1 MATARI
7 SATGLPIP
15 QGGIGDILEG
25 GRYMGPPRVLAGGS
39 GGSGSNILKGILNL
53 ITNEGVMTGEDL
65 ANIPVE
71 EREAKKEKKKKE
83 IRTVQASRAAGMTAE
98 EQRAAAERG
107 DFGPLEMSKKDDDDI
122 IEVKDEDL
130 IREEK
135 KDVTTGGQDPDED
148 PNKKTIIFDDPQ
160 TVARKLAEQEIQNL
174 IDKSID
180 KLSEKYKEIGEKRK
194 FDLYREDPSNLDDSL
209 KGEIVAQIY
218 NDNIGKL
225 PFTSPQLGV
234 TSIMDLISDAVPGV
248 NAKETALKILK
259 SQGIEHKRVFTGSE
273 TEKVTERILNLVDDK
288 RDKYESYRPTI
299 IKLFNENPGLSL
311 NKLTKLVNE
320 EIGPVTK
327 GGGKI
332 SYQFISD
339 VLEQAELRQ
348 KKVRQYPEE
357 TKNKIIDYL
366 KENDRF
372 KTIESTQVMKDLKL
386 EQGVDFGIDTLR
398 NLRKDLNLT
407 AEVVDKDS
415 LDDARL
421 KFRNML
427 RKEYGDNLSNQQRNR
442 LTQVFADYIT
452 DAFFDESKTEG
463 YTNKMIA
470 EAYDY
475 ATNERLAPFQN
486 VVSGE
491 FVPTLEEQIYE
502 DFVGQLRN
510 ENIANMELTNKQLIA
525 DGKEPIIDPEKTVD
539 QNLAVFR
546 KWSLDPNNPD
556 VFLTMGHARLGAR
569 EGQMGFADARMY
581 EPETIRKNM
590 LSRNLGDKLVSLW
603 GDDENPNN
611 LDEWI
616 KVARQMEALDIR
628 HVFQISNSDQTIL
641 IGREEPKPFPSE
653 KKCFELK
660 RDGGIVGIDY
670 MTRPLNAQR

>member
-25 GRYMGPPRVLAGGS
+25 GRYIGPPRVFAGGA

-65 ANIPVE
+65 ADIPVE
-71 EREAKKEKKKKE
+71 EREASKKEREEKLKKVKST
-83 IRTVQASRAAGMTAE
+83 RASSMTADQVKE
-98 EQRAAAERG
+98 AAERG
-107 DFGPLEMSKKDDDDI
+107 DFGPLEMSKKDDKKKTVTI
-122 IEVKDEDL
+122 DEEGNILPDL
-130 IREEK
+130 P
-135 KDVTTGGQDPDED
+135 DQMPDPDD
-148 PNKKTIIFDDPQ
+148 DDKKPKKNYGKPFAGGPSIEEGIRT
-160 TVARKLAEQEIQNL
+160 L
-174 IDKSID
+174 IDASID
-180 KLSEKYKEIGEKRK
+180 KLEKKYKEIGRKRE
-194 FDLYREDPSNLDDSL
+194 FDLYQEDPTNLDDSL
-209 KGEIVAQIY
+209 RGEIVAQIY

-248 NAKETALKILK
+248 NAKQTALKILK
-259 SQGIEHKRVFTGSE
+259 SQGIEHKRVLTGSE
-273 TEKVTERILNLVDDK
+273 TEKVTEQILNLVEDK
-288 RDKYESYRPTI
+288 RDRYESYRPTI

-348 KKVRQYPEE
+348 KKVKQYSEE
-357 TKNKIIDYL
+357 TRNKIIDYL
-366 KENDRF
+366 EEKDRF

-386 EQGVDFGIDTLR
+386 EQGVDFGIDALR
-398 NLRKDLNLT
+398 KLRKDLNLS

-415 LDDARL
+415 LDKARL

-427 RKEYGDNLSNQQRNR
+427 RKEYGDNLSNQQKNR

-452 DAFFDESKTEG
+452 DAFFDESKSEG

-556 VFLTMGHARLGAR
+556 VFLTMGHARLGAK

-628 HVFQISNSDQTIL
+628 HVFQIPNSDQTIL

-653 KKCFELK
+653 KKFFELK
-660 RDGGIVGIDY
+660 RDGGMVGIDY
-670 MTRPLNAQR
+670 MTRPLT

>member
-1 MATARI
+1 MVALPLAIPIASAGITGARI
-7 SATGLPIP
+7 A
-15 QGGIGDILEG
+15 
-25 GRYMGPPRVLAGGS
+25 GPYIANLVRQYGPAVA
-39 GGSGSNILKGILNL
+39 KGIINL
-53 ITNEGVMTGEDL
+53 INKDDED
-65 ANIPVE
+65 
-71 EREAKKEKKKKE
+71 KKKTVTIDEEGNE
-83 IRTVQASRAAGMTAE
+83 I
-98 EQRAAAERG
+98 
-107 DFGPLEMSKKDDDDI
+107 P
-122 IEVKDEDL
+122 
-130 IREEK
+130 
-135 KDVTTGGQDPDED
+135 DVPDQMPDPDKDPDE
-148 PNKKTIIFDDPQ
+148 PTIIFDDPQ

-180 KLSEKYKEIGEKRK
+180 KLSEKYKEIDEKRK

-225 PFTSPQLGV
+225 PFTSPRLGV

-288 RDKYESYRPTI
+288 RDKYESYRATI

-357 TKNKIIDYL
+357 TRNKIIDYL

-398 NLRKDLNLT
+398 SLRKDLNLT

-427 RKEYGDNLSNQQRNR
+427 RKEYGDNLSNQQYNR

-510 ENIANMELTNKQLIA
+510 ENIANMELINKQLIA

-569 EGQMGFADARMY
+569 EGRMGFADARMY

-628 HVFQISNSDQTIL
+628 HVFQIPNSDQTIL

-653 KKCFELK
+653 KKFFELK
-660 RDGGIVGIDY
+660 KDGGIVGIDY
-670 MTRPLNAQR
+670 MTRPLNAER